1 MFNGPVDR
9 MPNLERPDVRMI
21 AVPPEHAAGMAMSAG
36 VMEARGE
43 FVFRLDDDDIYGEHY
58 IADRMIHF
66 REFAID
72 SLSNA
77 RAWMSFD
84 GRVARVTRVDRIP
97 QDDTVLALGSATY
110 QLLGY
115 TGASWGARRDFALR
129 LGFLEAANAHADV
142 AFLSRAMTL
151 APASAH
157 LRVNPFNLCVR
168 RGAPARHTWGAGRT
182 ELDTLLDFE
191 EVPLAGVFL

>member
-1 MFNGPVDR
+1 
-9 MPNLERPDVRMI
+9 
-21 AVPPEHAAGMAMSAG
+21 
-36 VMEARGE
+36 MEARGE

-151 APASAH
+151 APRRRPTSGSILSTCASDGG
-157 LRVNPFNLCVR
+157 RPPVTP
-168 RGAPARHTWGAGRT
+168 GARAAPN
-182 ELDTLLDFE
+182 
-191 EVPLAGVFL
+191 